1 MAKHQYATIPPNITT
16 MPPGV
21 PFIIANEAAERFSF
35 YGMRSIVI
43 VYCTGFLG
51 MIEPDARAIFALFIA
66 LVYFCPIFGSI
77 VAEGLIGKY
86 RTVLYFSIVYCLG
99 HFTLAFLDSQWAAEI
114 GRKWV
119 LYAGLILIGFGSG
132 GIKPCVS
139 ANVGDQFGESNKHL
153 LSKVFGWFY
162 FSINAGSFIST
173 IACPFLLADSRFGP
187 RWAFGIPGV
196 AMVIATI
203 FFWAGRKKFV
213 HIPPAGLGFLKQ
225 VFSKEGLGALGR
237 LAIVYVFVAMFWS
250 LWDQSSGGSWTLQA
264 QKMDLHWM
272 GMNLI
277 AAQVQTANPILILLF
292 IPLVNYVLYPFIDR
306 FFTLT
311 PLRKIG
317 IGLFLTAASYL
328 VIWYIQQ
335 MIDAG
340 GKPSV
345 NWQFLA
351 YVILTLGE
359 AMVSITGLE
368 FSYTQ
373 APNKMKSAVMALW
386 LFTVSMGN
394 LFTAGVNYFIRNA
407 DGTVKMNDQQYFL
420 FFATLM
426 LAAAVVFVIVAS
438 FYRGRTY
445 LQSQEVALEEMAV
458 EPVLAGGAPT

>member
-1 MAKHQYATIPPNITT
+1 
-16 MPPGV
+16 
-21 PFIIANEAAERFSF
+21 
-35 YGMRSIVI
+35 
-43 VYCTGFLG
+43 
-51 MIEPDARAIFALFIA
+51 
-66 LVYFCPIFGSI
+66 
-77 VAEGLIGKY
+77 
-86 RTVLYFSIVYCLG
+86 
-99 HFTLAFLDSQWAAEI
+99 
-114 GRKWV
+114 
-119 LYAGLILIGFGSG
+119 
-132 GIKPCVS
+132 
-139 ANVGDQFGESNKHL
+139 
-153 LSKVFGWFY
+153 
-162 FSINAGSFIST
+162 
-173 IACPFLLADSRFGP
+173 
-187 RWAFGIPGV
+187 
-196 AMVIATI
+196 
-203 FFWAGRKKFV
+203 
-213 HIPPAGLGFLKQ
+213 
-225 VFSKEGLGALGR
+225 
-237 LAIVYVFVAMFWS
+237 MFWS

-264 QKMDLHWM
+264 QKMDLHWF
-272 GMNLI
+272 GMDLI
-277 AAQVQTANPILILLF
+277 ASQVQTANPILILLF

-394 LFTAGVNYFIRNA
+394 LFTAGVNFFIRNA

-420 FFATLM
+420 FFAALM
-426 LAAAVVFVIVAS
+426 LAASVVFVIVAS

-445 LQSQEVALEEMAV
+445 LQSQEVALEDRAV
-458 EPVLAGGAPT
+458 EPGLRWWARVDLTQALPDLLVREPTGAALHVVIRMTRIAGCGNRRGDYRVRDNPLQEELQNKYLWPVILRRSEGGRRGLGAALSAPRRPICCRRRLHFLAAIVWLAFGQTVRHGFLNYDDDMYVYQNLAVTAGLTRRGILWAFTFAEIGHWHPVTWFSHAGLPPLGPPGWRTSSHQCASSRHRRDPSLSDLAANDGRALAERLVWRRSLRSIRSGWNRWPGSRSARMF

>member
-1 MAKHQYATIPPNITT
+1 MAEHKYATSPPNITG

-21 PFIIANEAAERFSF
+21 PYIIGNEAAERFSF

-43 VYCTGFLG
+43 VYATAFLG
-51 MIEPDARAIFALFIA
+51 MIEPDARALFALFVA
-66 LVYFCPIFGSI
+66 LVYFCPIIGSV
-77 VAEGLIGKY
+77 VAEGWLGKY
-86 RTVLYFSIVYCLG
+86 RTVLYFSIIYCLG
-99 HFTLAFLDSQWAAEI
+99 HFTLALMETSWAVHL
-114 GRKWV
+114 GQRSV
-119 LYAGLILIGFGSG
+119 FYTGLVLIGIGSG

-139 ANVGDQFGESNKHL
+139 ANVGDQFGESNQHL

-173 IACPFLLADSRFGP
+173 IACPFLLADPRYGP
-187 RWAFGIPGV
+187 AWAFGIPGV

-203 FFWAGRKKFV
+203 VFWAGRHRFV

-225 VFSKEGLGALGR
+225 MFSREGLGALGR
-237 LAIVYVFVAMFWS
+237 LALVYVFVAVFWS

-264 QKMDLHWM
+264 QRMDLNWF
-272 GMNLI
+272 GMQLLP
-277 AAQVQTANPILILLF
+277 AQVQTANPILILIF
-292 IPLVNYVLYPFIDR
+292 IPIVNYGIYPLVSR
-306 FFTLT
+306 FFLLT

-317 IGLFLTAASYL
+317 IGLFLTACSYL
-328 VIWYIQQ
+328 VIWYIQL

-394 LFTAGVNYFIRNA
+394 LFTAGVNYFIRND

-420 FFATLM
+420 FFAELM
-426 LAAAVVFVIVAS
+426 AAAAVIFVIVAS
-438 FYRGRTY
+438 FYKGRTY
-445 LQSQEVALEEMAV
+445 LQSQLTEEEHV
-458 EPVLAGGAPT
+458 TEPLLAGGTPT

>member
-1 MAKHQYATIPPNITT
+1 
-16 MPPGV
+16 
-21 PFIIANEAAERFSF
+21 
-35 YGMRSIVI
+35 
-43 VYCTGFLG
+43 
-51 MIEPDARAIFALFIA
+51 
-66 LVYFCPIFGSI
+66 
-77 VAEGLIGKY
+77 
-86 RTVLYFSIVYCLG
+86 
-99 HFTLAFLDSQWAAEI
+99 
-114 GRKWV
+114 
-119 LYAGLILIGFGSG
+119 
-132 GIKPCVS
+132 
-139 ANVGDQFGESNKHL
+139 
-153 LSKVFGWFY
+153 
-162 FSINAGSFIST
+162 
-173 IACPFLLADSRFGP
+173 
-187 RWAFGIPGV
+187 
-196 AMVIATI
+196 
-203 FFWAGRKKFV
+203 V
-213 HIPPAGLGFLKQ
+213 HIPPAGLGFVKQ
-225 VFSKEGLGALGR
+225 VFSKEGFGALGR

-264 QKMDLHWM
+264 QKMDLHWF
-272 GMNLI
+272 GMDLL
-277 AAQVQTANPILILLF
+277 ASQVQTANPILILLF
-292 IPLVNYVLYPFIDR
+292 IPLLNYGLYPLIDR

-340 GKPSV
+340 AKPSV

-420 FFATLM
+420 FFAALM
-426 LAAAVVFVIVAS
+426 LAASVVFVVVAS

-445 LQSQEVALEEMAV
+445 LQSQEVPLEDKAV
-458 EPVLAGGAPT
+458 EPILSGGAPT